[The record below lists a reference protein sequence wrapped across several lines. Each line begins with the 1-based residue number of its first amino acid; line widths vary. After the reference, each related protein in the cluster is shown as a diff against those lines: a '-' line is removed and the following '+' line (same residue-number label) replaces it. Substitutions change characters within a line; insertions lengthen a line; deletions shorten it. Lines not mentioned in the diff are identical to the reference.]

1 MEVWTLTFSEEC
13 SDCDGVFSSFTKAVD
28 AFNIHKERCSDVWKN
43 VEKVGQGE
51 TWLIYKF
58 FIDNTQYLATIQAHI
73 VDEI

>member
-1 MEVWTLTFSEEC
+1 MEVWTLTFSDEC
-13 SDCDGVFSSFTKAVD
+13 NDCDGVFSSFTKAVE
-28 AFNIHKERCSDVWKN
+28 AFNTHKKRCSDVWKN

-58 FIDNTQYLATIQAHI
+58 FIDNIQYLATIQAHI